1 MKRIFSERNELIAA
15 ELNRLQEKMQN
26 FFEGEIPEREKSRF
40 LYSVYDCFCG
50 DLAVYLQ
57 LFLFQWKIPDLES

>member
-1 MKRIFSERNELIAA
+1 MKRVFP
-15 ELNRLQEKMQN
+15 
-26 FFEGEIPEREKSRF
+26 EGEIPERKKQILF
-40 LYSVYDCFCG
+40 LYSVYDCFCS